1 MAGIHL
7 QSCLARHYSAFKAIF
22 LFFAEL
28 LNGAIES
35 TFLLGGGFALALVE
49 STASASQ
56 KAVWAKSGY
65 PLLFCQA
72 V

>member
-1 MAGIHL
+1 MSCEAL
-7 QSCLARHYSAFKAIF
+7 QRFQSNFF
-22 LFFAEL
+22 FFAEL

-35 TFLLGGGFALALVE
+35 TFLLGGGFALALVK

-65 PLLFCQA
+65 PLLFFQA